1 MARKKKQTINVKETE
16 YYRYAQDVIDG
27 KIVAGELA
35 KLACKRFMSDLE
47 RPDLEFRAEIVD
59 RFITFCSLIKHFKG
73 KSANEKFILENWQQ
87 FIAANIIGFYY
98 KNTDDR
104 KYTNSLICVS
114 RKQGKALSLDT
125 PIPTPD
131 GWKTMG
137 DLQVGDFVWG
147 ADGKPTRVTFVTE
160 TMYNHK
166 CYKVTFSDGETVVAD
181 AEHNWFV
188 KVWHHSTKVMT
199 TEEIFKSKWKHIR
212 NDKKGVEY
220 IYRIPVNKPIQND
233 DIDLPVDP
241 YTLGCWLADGNRRD
255 PIMTTADFDLQMYDR
270 ISKIYGEP
278 KLRHDKRTKAIEVIY
293 TGDGH
298 KIVSKLRQAL
308 IKAGVLNNKHV
319 PSIYMFASERQR
331 LELLQGFMD
340 SDGYISNQCG
350 QCEFQQKSVAITDG
364 ICEILSTLGITYTR
378 TTRIPTIN
386 GKKCNEVQRV
396 SFFTDKKLP
405 CFTLQRKY
413 ERLKDA
419 LNKRMEYKSIVNI
432 EETESVPVKC
442 ITVDNEDHLYLF
454 GKRYS
459 VTHNTAL
466 AALFCL
472 WFLIGD
478 GESGAEV
485 DLAANSRQQAQIA
498 YEFCTNYAKQLDPSG
513 KELKCLRTGIKLKL
527 NDSNLNVFAADS
539 TKLDGFNASFAL
551 IDEYHAAKDSRLYDV
566 LKSSQGQ
573 RKNPH
578 LMVISTVGFSITSPF
593 KKLYDTDC
601 EILHGLKK
609 DDSTFA
615 MIFALDD
622 GDDWRDETVW
632 RKIAPNLDITVTTK
646 YLREQVIQAENNVSA
661 ETGILVKNFNVW
673 QQVTNIWIPDS
684 YVNRCFKKISYSDFN
699 EDTSLCYV
707 GTDLASVGDMTAVS
721 CLFTRDGDDK
731 LYFITEY
738 FLPETALTES
748 PNRELYK
755 QWKRQGLLTITE
767 GNVTDY
773 VYVTKMLIKRNSHI
787 PIRKIAYDSWNSVQ
801 WATDS
806 TEVGLPLEPFSQ
818 SIGNFNRPTRELER
832 LIRSQK
838 VVFQT
843 NEITRWMFRNVL
855 LKHDHNDN
863 VKPTKGGT
871 GNQKI
876 DGVIAI
882 LEALGI
888 YLLEPRYSGEIFTV

>member
-27 KIVAGELA
+27 KIVAGELVR
-35 KLACKRFMSDLE
+35 LACKRFIDDLE

-59 RFITFCSLIKHFKG
+59 RFITFCSLLKHFKG

-114 RKQGKALSLDT
+114 RKQGK
-125 PIPTPD
+125 
-131 GWKTMG
+131 
-137 DLQVGDFVWG
+137 
-147 ADGKPTRVTFVTE
+147 
-160 TMYNHK
+160 
-166 CYKVTFSDGETVVAD
+166 
-181 AEHNWFV
+181 
-188 KVWHHSTKVMT
+188 
-199 TEEIFKSKWKHIR
+199 
-212 NDKKGVEY
+212 
-220 IYRIPVNKPIQND
+220 
-233 DIDLPVDP
+233 
-241 YTLGCWLADGNRRD
+241 
-255 PIMTTADFDLQMYDR
+255 
-270 ISKIYGEP
+270 
-278 KLRHDKRTKAIEVIY
+278 
-293 TGDGH
+293 
-298 KIVSKLRQAL
+298 
-308 IKAGVLNNKHV
+308 
-319 PSIYMFASERQR
+319 
-331 LELLQGFMD
+331 
-340 SDGYISNQCG
+340 
-350 QCEFQQKSVAITDG
+350 
-364 ICEILSTLGITYTR
+364 
-378 TTRIPTIN
+378 
-386 GKKCNEVQRV
+386 
-396 SFFTDKKLP
+396 
-405 CFTLQRKY
+405 
-413 ERLKDA
+413 
-419 LNKRMEYKSIVNI
+419 
-432 EETESVPVKC
+432 
-442 ITVDNEDHLYLF
+442 
-454 GKRYS
+454 
-459 VTHNTAL
+459 TAL

-498 YEFCTNYAKQLDPSG
+498 YEFCTNYARQLDPSG

-601 EILHGLKK
+601 EILHGLKE

-615 MIFALDD
+615 MIFSLDD
-622 GDDWRDETVW
+622 GDDWRDERVW

-699 EDTSLCYV
+699 EDTSLCYC
-707 GTDLASVGDMTAVS
+707 GTDLAAVGDMTAVS

-773 VYVTKMLIKRNSHI
+773 TYVTKMLLTRNSHI
-787 PIRKIAYDSWNSVQ
+787 PIRKVAYDSWNSVQ
-801 WATDS
+801 WAIQC
-806 TEVGLPLEPFSQ
+806 EEAGLPLEPYSQ

>member
-1 MARKKKQTINVKETE
+1 MARKKKPTINVKETE
-16 YYRYAQDVIDG
+16 YYKYAQDVLNCS
-27 KIVAGELA
+27 IVAGELVR
-35 KLACKRFMSDLE
+35 LACKRFIDDLE

-59 RFITFCSLIKHFKG
+59 RFITFCSLIRHFKG
-73 KSANEKFILENWQQ
+73 KSAGEQFKLEPWQQ
-87 FIAANIIGFYY
+87 FIGANILGFYY
-98 KNTDDR
+98 KNTNDR
-104 KYTNSLICVS
+104 KYTNSLLCVS
-114 RKQGKALSLDT
+114 RKQGKSAT
-125 PIPTPD
+125 
-131 GWKTMG
+131 
-137 DLQVGDFVWG
+137 
-147 ADGKPTRVTFVTE
+147 
-160 TMYNHK
+160 
-166 CYKVTFSDGETVVAD
+166 
-181 AEHNWFV
+181 
-188 KVWHHSTKVMT
+188 
-199 TEEIFKSKWKHIR
+199 
-212 NDKKGVEY
+212 
-220 IYRIPVNKPIQND
+220 
-233 DIDLPVDP
+233 
-241 YTLGCWLADGNRRD
+241 
-255 PIMTTADFDLQMYDR
+255 
-270 ISKIYGEP
+270 
-278 KLRHDKRTKAIEVIY
+278 
-293 TGDGH
+293 
-298 KIVSKLRQAL
+298 
-308 IKAGVLNNKHV
+308 
-319 PSIYMFASERQR
+319 
-331 LELLQGFMD
+331 
-340 SDGYISNQCG
+340 
-350 QCEFQQKSVAITDG
+350 
-364 ICEILSTLGITYTR
+364 
-378 TTRIPTIN
+378 
-386 GKKCNEVQRV
+386 
-396 SFFTDKKLP
+396 
-405 CFTLQRKY
+405 
-413 ERLKDA
+413 
-419 LNKRMEYKSIVNI
+419 
-432 EETESVPVKC
+432 
-442 ITVDNEDHLYLF
+442 
-454 GKRYS
+454 
-459 VTHNTAL
+459 

-485 DLAANSRQQAQIA
+485 DLAANSRQQAQIS
-498 YEFCTNYAKQLDPSG
+498 YEFCSNYAKQLDPSG
-513 KELKCLRTGIKLKL
+513 KELKILRNGIKLKL

-593 KKLYDTDC
+593 KRLYDTDC
-601 EILHGLKK
+601 EILHGLKE

-615 MIFALDD
+615 MIFSLDD
-622 GDDWRDETVW
+622 GDDWRDERVW

-699 EDTSLCYV
+699 EDTSLCYC
-707 GTDLASVGDMTAVS
+707 GTDLAAVGDMTAVS
-721 CLFTRDGDDK
+721 CMFTRDDDDK

-773 VYVTKMLIKRNSHI
+773 TYVTKMLLTRNSHI
-787 PIRKIAYDSWNSVQ
+787 PIRKVAYDSWNSVQ
-801 WATDS
+801 WAIQC
-806 TEVGLPLEPFSQ
+806 EEAGLPLEPYSQ

-888 YLLEPRYSGEIFTV
+888 YLLEPRYGNEIFTV

>member
-1 MARKKKQTINVKETE
+1 MARKKQTINVKETE
-16 YYRYAQDVIDG
+16 YYKYAQDVLNG
-27 KIVAGELA
+27 SIVAGELV
-35 KLACKRFMSDLE
+35 KLACKRFINDLE
-47 RPDLEFRAEIVD
+47 RTDLEFRAEIVD
-59 RFITFCSLIKHFKG
+59 RFITFCSLLKHFKG
-73 KSANEKFILENWQQ
+73 KSAGEKFILEPWEQ
-87 FIAANIIGFYY
+87 FIGANILGFYY
-98 KNTDDR
+98 KGTNDR

-114 RKQGKALSLDT
+114 RK
-125 PIPTPD
+125 
-131 GWKTMG
+131 
-137 DLQVGDFVWG
+137 
-147 ADGKPTRVTFVTE
+147 
-160 TMYNHK
+160 
-166 CYKVTFSDGETVVAD
+166 
-181 AEHNWFV
+181 
-188 KVWHHSTKVMT
+188 
-199 TEEIFKSKWKHIR
+199 
-212 NDKKGVEY
+212 
-220 IYRIPVNKPIQND
+220 
-233 DIDLPVDP
+233 
-241 YTLGCWLADGNRRD
+241 
-255 PIMTTADFDLQMYDR
+255 
-270 ISKIYGEP
+270 
-278 KLRHDKRTKAIEVIY
+278 
-293 TGDGH
+293 
-298 KIVSKLRQAL
+298 
-308 IKAGVLNNKHV
+308 
-319 PSIYMFASERQR
+319 
-331 LELLQGFMD
+331 
-340 SDGYISNQCG
+340 
-350 QCEFQQKSVAITDG
+350 
-364 ICEILSTLGITYTR
+364 
-378 TTRIPTIN
+378 N
-386 GKKCNEVQRV
+386 GKSC
-396 SFFTDKKLP
+396 
-405 CFTLQRKY
+405 Y
-413 ERLKDA
+413 
-419 LNKRMEYKSIVNI
+419 
-432 EETESVPVKC
+432 
-442 ITVDNEDHLYLF
+442 
-454 GKRYS
+454 
-459 VTHNTAL
+459 
-466 AALFCL
+466 AAAFCL

-485 DLAANSRQQAQIA
+485 DLAANSRQQAQIS
-498 YEFCTNYAKQLDPSG
+498 YEFCANYAKQLDPSG
-513 KELKCLRTGIKLKL
+513 KDLKILRNGIKLKL

-601 EILHGLKK
+601 EILHGLKE

-622 GDDWRDETVW
+622 GDDWRDEKVW
-632 RKIAPNLDITVTTK
+632 QKIAPNLDITITTK

-661 ETGILVKNFNVW
+661 ETGILVKNFNIW

-699 EDTSLCYV
+699 EDTSLCYC

-721 CLFTRDGDDK
+721 CMYTRDDDDK

-773 VYVTKMLIKRNSHI
+773 TYVTKMLLTRNSHI
-787 PIRKIAYDSWNSVQ
+787 PIRKVAYDSWNSVQ
-801 WATDS
+801 WAIQC
-806 TEVGLPLEPFSQ
+806 EEAGLPLEPFSQ

-888 YLLEPRYSGEIFTV
+888 YLLEPRYGNEIFTV

>member
-27 KIVAGELA
+27 KIVAGELV
-35 KLACKRFMSDLE
+35 KLACKRFIDDLE
-47 RPDLEFRAEIVD
+47 RPDLEFRAEIVN

-73 KSANEKFILENWQQ
+73 KSAGEQFKLEPWQQ
-87 FIAANIIGFYY
+87 FIGANILGFYY

-104 KYTNSLICVS
+104 KYTNSLICVA
-114 RKQGKALSLDT
+114 RKMGKT
-125 PIPTPD
+125 
-131 GWKTMG
+131 
-137 DLQVGDFVWG
+137 
-147 ADGKPTRVTFVTE
+147 
-160 TMYNHK
+160 
-166 CYKVTFSDGETVVAD
+166 C
-181 AEHNWFV
+181 
-188 KVWHHSTKVMT
+188 
-199 TEEIFKSKWKHIR
+199 
-212 NDKKGVEY
+212 
-220 IYRIPVNKPIQND
+220 
-233 DIDLPVDP
+233 
-241 YTLGCWLADGNRRD
+241 
-255 PIMTTADFDLQMYDR
+255 
-270 ISKIYGEP
+270 
-278 KLRHDKRTKAIEVIY
+278 
-293 TGDGH
+293 
-298 KIVSKLRQAL
+298 
-308 IKAGVLNNKHV
+308 
-319 PSIYMFASERQR
+319 
-331 LELLQGFMD
+331 
-340 SDGYISNQCG
+340 
-350 QCEFQQKSVAITDG
+350 
-364 ICEILSTLGITYTR
+364 
-378 TTRIPTIN
+378 
-386 GKKCNEVQRV
+386 
-396 SFFTDKKLP
+396 
-405 CFTLQRKY
+405 
-413 ERLKDA
+413 
-419 LNKRMEYKSIVNI
+419 
-432 EETESVPVKC
+432 
-442 ITVDNEDHLYLF
+442 
-454 GKRYS
+454 
-459 VTHNTAL
+459 L
-466 AALFCL
+466 AAAFCL

-498 YEFCTNYAKQLDPSG
+498 YEFVQNYARQLDPSG
-513 KELKCLRTGIKLKL
+513 KELKCLRNGIKLKL

-601 EILHGLKK
+601 EILHGLKE

-699 EDTSLCYV
+699 EDTSLCYC

-721 CLFTRDGDDK
+721 CLFTKDDDDK

-888 YLLEPRYSGEIFTV
+888 YLLEPRYGNEIFTV

>member
-1 MARKKKQTINVKETE
+1 MKKKTINVKETE

-27 KIVAGELA
+27 KIVAGELV
-35 KLACKRFMSDLE
+35 KLACKRFIDDLE

-59 RFITFCSLIKHFKG
+59 RFITFCSLLKHFKG

-114 RKQGKALSLDT
+114 RKQGK
-125 PIPTPD
+125 
-131 GWKTMG
+131 
-137 DLQVGDFVWG
+137 
-147 ADGKPTRVTFVTE
+147 
-160 TMYNHK
+160 
-166 CYKVTFSDGETVVAD
+166 
-181 AEHNWFV
+181 
-188 KVWHHSTKVMT
+188 
-199 TEEIFKSKWKHIR
+199 
-212 NDKKGVEY
+212 
-220 IYRIPVNKPIQND
+220 
-233 DIDLPVDP
+233 
-241 YTLGCWLADGNRRD
+241 
-255 PIMTTADFDLQMYDR
+255 
-270 ISKIYGEP
+270 
-278 KLRHDKRTKAIEVIY
+278 
-293 TGDGH
+293 
-298 KIVSKLRQAL
+298 
-308 IKAGVLNNKHV
+308 
-319 PSIYMFASERQR
+319 
-331 LELLQGFMD
+331 
-340 SDGYISNQCG
+340 
-350 QCEFQQKSVAITDG
+350 
-364 ICEILSTLGITYTR
+364 
-378 TTRIPTIN
+378 
-386 GKKCNEVQRV
+386 
-396 SFFTDKKLP
+396 
-405 CFTLQRKY
+405 
-413 ERLKDA
+413 
-419 LNKRMEYKSIVNI
+419 
-432 EETESVPVKC
+432 
-442 ITVDNEDHLYLF
+442 
-454 GKRYS
+454 
-459 VTHNTAL
+459 TAL

-601 EILHGLKK
+601 EILHGLKE

-707 GTDLASVGDMTAVS
+707 GTDLAAVGDMTAVS
-721 CLFTRDGDDK
+721 CMFTRDGDDK

-755 QWKRQGLLTITE
+755 QWKRQGLVTITE

-773 VYVTKMLIKRNSHI
+773 TYITRMMLKRNSHI
-787 PIRKIAYDSWNSVQ
+787 PIRKVAYDSWNSTQ
-801 WATDS
+801 WAIEA
-806 TEVGLPLEPFSQ
+806 TEQGLPLEPFSQ

-871 GNQKI
+871 QGQKI

>member
-1 MARKKKQTINVKETE
+1 MARKKKTINVKETE

-27 KIVAGELA
+27 KLVAGELVR
-35 KLACKRFMSDLE
+35 LACKRFMSDLE
-47 RPDLEFRAEIVD
+47 RPDLEFRSEIVD
-59 RFITFCSLIKHFKG
+59 RFIKFCSLIRHFKG
-73 KSANEKFILENWQQ
+73 KSAGESFKLEPWQQ
-87 FIAANIIGFYY
+87 FIGANILGFYY

-104 KYTNSLICVS
+104 KYTNSLLCVS
-114 RKQGKALSLDT
+114 RKQGK
-125 PIPTPD
+125 
-131 GWKTMG
+131 
-137 DLQVGDFVWG
+137 
-147 ADGKPTRVTFVTE
+147 
-160 TMYNHK
+160 
-166 CYKVTFSDGETVVAD
+166 
-181 AEHNWFV
+181 
-188 KVWHHSTKVMT
+188 
-199 TEEIFKSKWKHIR
+199 
-212 NDKKGVEY
+212 
-220 IYRIPVNKPIQND
+220 
-233 DIDLPVDP
+233 
-241 YTLGCWLADGNRRD
+241 
-255 PIMTTADFDLQMYDR
+255 
-270 ISKIYGEP
+270 
-278 KLRHDKRTKAIEVIY
+278 
-293 TGDGH
+293 
-298 KIVSKLRQAL
+298 
-308 IKAGVLNNKHV
+308 
-319 PSIYMFASERQR
+319 
-331 LELLQGFMD
+331 
-340 SDGYISNQCG
+340 
-350 QCEFQQKSVAITDG
+350 
-364 ICEILSTLGITYTR
+364 
-378 TTRIPTIN
+378 
-386 GKKCNEVQRV
+386 
-396 SFFTDKKLP
+396 
-405 CFTLQRKY
+405 
-413 ERLKDA
+413 
-419 LNKRMEYKSIVNI
+419 
-432 EETESVPVKC
+432 
-442 ITVDNEDHLYLF
+442 
-454 GKRYS
+454 
-459 VTHNTAL
+459 TAL
-466 AALFCL
+466 ASLFCL

-498 YEFCTNYAKQLDPSG
+498 YEFCTNYARQLDPSG

-578 LMVISTVGFSITSPF
+578 LMVISTVGFSITSAF

-601 EILHGLKK
+601 EILHGLKQ

-615 MIFALDD
+615 MIFSLDD
-622 GDDWRDETVW
+622 GDDWRDEKVW

-646 YLREQVIQAENNVSA
+646 YLREQVVQAQNNVSA
-661 ETGILVKNFNVW
+661 ETGILVKNFNIW

-707 GTDLASVGDMTAVS
+707 GTDLAAVGDMTAVS
-721 CLFTRDGDDK
+721 CMFTRDDDDK

-773 VYVTKMLIKRNSHI
+773 TYVTKMLLTRNSHI
-787 PIRKIAYDSWNSVQ
+787 PIRKVAYDSWNSVQ
-801 WATDS
+801 WAIQC
-806 TEVGLPLEPFSQ
+806 EEAGLPLEPYSQ

-871 GNQKI
+871 QGQKI

-888 YLLEPRYSGEIFTV
+888 YLLEPRYGNEIFTV

>member
-1 MARKKKQTINVKETE
+1 MARKKKTINVKETE
-16 YYRYAQDVIDG
+16 YYQYAQDVIDG
-27 KIVAGELA
+27 KLVAGELVR
-35 KLACKRFMSDLE
+35 LACERFMSDLE

-59 RFITFCSLIKHFKG
+59 RFITFCSLLKHFKG

-114 RKQGKALSLDT
+114 RKQGK
-125 PIPTPD
+125 
-131 GWKTMG
+131 
-137 DLQVGDFVWG
+137 
-147 ADGKPTRVTFVTE
+147 
-160 TMYNHK
+160 
-166 CYKVTFSDGETVVAD
+166 
-181 AEHNWFV
+181 
-188 KVWHHSTKVMT
+188 
-199 TEEIFKSKWKHIR
+199 
-212 NDKKGVEY
+212 
-220 IYRIPVNKPIQND
+220 
-233 DIDLPVDP
+233 
-241 YTLGCWLADGNRRD
+241 
-255 PIMTTADFDLQMYDR
+255 
-270 ISKIYGEP
+270 
-278 KLRHDKRTKAIEVIY
+278 
-293 TGDGH
+293 
-298 KIVSKLRQAL
+298 
-308 IKAGVLNNKHV
+308 
-319 PSIYMFASERQR
+319 
-331 LELLQGFMD
+331 
-340 SDGYISNQCG
+340 
-350 QCEFQQKSVAITDG
+350 
-364 ICEILSTLGITYTR
+364 
-378 TTRIPTIN
+378 
-386 GKKCNEVQRV
+386 
-396 SFFTDKKLP
+396 
-405 CFTLQRKY
+405 
-413 ERLKDA
+413 
-419 LNKRMEYKSIVNI
+419 
-432 EETESVPVKC
+432 
-442 ITVDNEDHLYLF
+442 
-454 GKRYS
+454 
-459 VTHNTAL
+459 TAL

-498 YEFCTNYAKQLDPSG
+498 YEFCTNYARQLDPSG

-593 KKLYDTDC
+593 KRLYDTDC
-601 EILHGLKK
+601 EILHGLKQ

-661 ETGILVKNFNVW
+661 ETGILVKNFNIW

-684 YVNRCFKKISYSDFN
+684 YVNRCFKKIFYSDFN
-699 EDTSLCYV
+699 EDTSLCYC
-707 GTDLASVGDMTAVS
+707 GTDLAAVGDMTAVS
-721 CLFTRDGDDK
+721 CMFTKDDDDK

-773 VYVTKMLIKRNSHI
+773 TYVTKMLLTRNSHI
-787 PIRKIAYDSWNSVQ
+787 PIRKVAYDSWNSVQ
-801 WATDS
+801 WAIQC
-806 TEVGLPLEPFSQ
+806 EEAGLPLEPYSQ

>member
-16 YYRYAQDVIDG
+16 YYKYAKGVIDG
-27 KIVAGELA
+27 SIVAGELVR
-35 KLACKRFMSDLE
+35 LACKRFIDDLE

-59 RFITFCSLIKHFKG
+59 RFITFCSLLKHFKG

-114 RKQGKALSLDT
+114 RKQGK
-125 PIPTPD
+125 
-131 GWKTMG
+131 
-137 DLQVGDFVWG
+137 
-147 ADGKPTRVTFVTE
+147 
-160 TMYNHK
+160 
-166 CYKVTFSDGETVVAD
+166 
-181 AEHNWFV
+181 
-188 KVWHHSTKVMT
+188 
-199 TEEIFKSKWKHIR
+199 
-212 NDKKGVEY
+212 
-220 IYRIPVNKPIQND
+220 
-233 DIDLPVDP
+233 
-241 YTLGCWLADGNRRD
+241 
-255 PIMTTADFDLQMYDR
+255 
-270 ISKIYGEP
+270 
-278 KLRHDKRTKAIEVIY
+278 
-293 TGDGH
+293 
-298 KIVSKLRQAL
+298 
-308 IKAGVLNNKHV
+308 
-319 PSIYMFASERQR
+319 
-331 LELLQGFMD
+331 
-340 SDGYISNQCG
+340 
-350 QCEFQQKSVAITDG
+350 
-364 ICEILSTLGITYTR
+364 
-378 TTRIPTIN
+378 
-386 GKKCNEVQRV
+386 
-396 SFFTDKKLP
+396 
-405 CFTLQRKY
+405 
-413 ERLKDA
+413 
-419 LNKRMEYKSIVNI
+419 
-432 EETESVPVKC
+432 
-442 ITVDNEDHLYLF
+442 
-454 GKRYS
+454 
-459 VTHNTAL
+459 TAL

-498 YEFCTNYAKQLDPSG
+498 YEFCTNYARQLDPSG

-601 EILHGLKK
+601 EILHGLKE

-615 MIFALDD
+615 MIFSLDD
-622 GDDWRDETVW
+622 GDDWRDERVW

-699 EDTSLCYV
+699 EDTSLCYC
-707 GTDLASVGDMTAVS
+707 GTDLAAVGDMTAVS

-773 VYVTKMLIKRNSHI
+773 TYVTKMLLTRNSHI
-787 PIRKIAYDSWNSVQ
+787 PIRKVAYDSWNSVQ
-801 WATDS
+801 WAIQC
-806 TEVGLPLEPFSQ
+806 EEAGLPLEPYSQ

>member
-1 MARKKKQTINVKETE
+1 MAMKKKTINVKETE

-27 KIVAGELA
+27 KIVAGELV
-35 KLACKRFMSDLE
+35 KLACKRFIDDLE

-59 RFITFCSLIKHFKG
+59 RFITFCSLLKHFKG

-114 RKQGKALSLDT
+114 RKQGK
-125 PIPTPD
+125 
-131 GWKTMG
+131 
-137 DLQVGDFVWG
+137 
-147 ADGKPTRVTFVTE
+147 
-160 TMYNHK
+160 
-166 CYKVTFSDGETVVAD
+166 
-181 AEHNWFV
+181 
-188 KVWHHSTKVMT
+188 
-199 TEEIFKSKWKHIR
+199 
-212 NDKKGVEY
+212 
-220 IYRIPVNKPIQND
+220 
-233 DIDLPVDP
+233 
-241 YTLGCWLADGNRRD
+241 
-255 PIMTTADFDLQMYDR
+255 
-270 ISKIYGEP
+270 
-278 KLRHDKRTKAIEVIY
+278 
-293 TGDGH
+293 
-298 KIVSKLRQAL
+298 
-308 IKAGVLNNKHV
+308 
-319 PSIYMFASERQR
+319 
-331 LELLQGFMD
+331 
-340 SDGYISNQCG
+340 
-350 QCEFQQKSVAITDG
+350 
-364 ICEILSTLGITYTR
+364 
-378 TTRIPTIN
+378 
-386 GKKCNEVQRV
+386 
-396 SFFTDKKLP
+396 
-405 CFTLQRKY
+405 
-413 ERLKDA
+413 
-419 LNKRMEYKSIVNI
+419 
-432 EETESVPVKC
+432 
-442 ITVDNEDHLYLF
+442 
-454 GKRYS
+454 
-459 VTHNTAL
+459 TAL

-601 EILHGLKK
+601 EILHGLKE

-731 LYFITEY
+731 IYFITEY

-755 QWKRQGLLTITE
+755 QWKRQGLVTITE

-888 YLLEPRYSGEIFTV
+888 YLLEPRYGNEIFTV

>member
-1 MARKKKQTINVKETE
+1 MARKKKTINVKETE
-16 YYRYAQDVIDG
+16 YYKYAQDVLNG
-27 KIVAGELA
+27 SIVAGELV
-35 KLACKRFMSDLE
+35 KLACKRFINDLE

-59 RFITFCSLIKHFKG
+59 RFITFCSLLKHFKG

-114 RKQGKALSLDT
+114 RKQGK
-125 PIPTPD
+125 
-131 GWKTMG
+131 
-137 DLQVGDFVWG
+137 
-147 ADGKPTRVTFVTE
+147 
-160 TMYNHK
+160 
-166 CYKVTFSDGETVVAD
+166 
-181 AEHNWFV
+181 
-188 KVWHHSTKVMT
+188 
-199 TEEIFKSKWKHIR
+199 
-212 NDKKGVEY
+212 
-220 IYRIPVNKPIQND
+220 
-233 DIDLPVDP
+233 
-241 YTLGCWLADGNRRD
+241 
-255 PIMTTADFDLQMYDR
+255 
-270 ISKIYGEP
+270 
-278 KLRHDKRTKAIEVIY
+278 
-293 TGDGH
+293 
-298 KIVSKLRQAL
+298 
-308 IKAGVLNNKHV
+308 
-319 PSIYMFASERQR
+319 
-331 LELLQGFMD
+331 
-340 SDGYISNQCG
+340 
-350 QCEFQQKSVAITDG
+350 
-364 ICEILSTLGITYTR
+364 
-378 TTRIPTIN
+378 
-386 GKKCNEVQRV
+386 
-396 SFFTDKKLP
+396 
-405 CFTLQRKY
+405 
-413 ERLKDA
+413 
-419 LNKRMEYKSIVNI
+419 
-432 EETESVPVKC
+432 
-442 ITVDNEDHLYLF
+442 
-454 GKRYS
+454 
-459 VTHNTAL
+459 TAL

-498 YEFCTNYAKQLDPSG
+498 YEFCTNYARQLDPSG

-601 EILHGLKK
+601 EILHGLKT

-615 MIFALDD
+615 MIFSLDD
-622 GDDWRDETVW
+622 GDDWRDEKVW

-699 EDTSLCYV
+699 EDTSLCYC
-707 GTDLASVGDMTAVS
+707 GTDLAAVGDMTAVS
-721 CLFTRDGDDK
+721 CMFTKDDDDK
-731 LYFITEY
+731 LSFITES

-773 VYVTKMLIKRNSHI
+773 TYVTKMLLTRNSHI
-787 PIRKIAYDSWNSVQ
+787 PIRKVAYDSWNSVQ
-801 WATDS
+801 WAIQC
-806 TEVGLPLEPFSQ
+806 EEAGLPLEPFSQ

-882 LEALGI
+882 LESLGI
-888 YLLEPRYSGEIFTV
+888 YLLEPRYGNEIFTV

>member
-16 YYRYAQDVIDG
+16 YYQYAQDVIDG
-27 KIVAGELA
+27 KIVAGELV

-59 RFITFCSLIKHFKG
+59 RFIVFCSLLKHFKG
-73 KSANEKFILENWQQ
+73 KSAGEQFKLEPWQQ
-87 FIAANIIGFYY
+87 FIGANILGFYY
-98 KNTDDR
+98 KNTNDR
-104 KYTNSLICVS
+104 KYTNSLLCVS
-114 RKQGKALSLDT
+114 RKQGK
-125 PIPTPD
+125 
-131 GWKTMG
+131 
-137 DLQVGDFVWG
+137 
-147 ADGKPTRVTFVTE
+147 
-160 TMYNHK
+160 
-166 CYKVTFSDGETVVAD
+166 
-181 AEHNWFV
+181 
-188 KVWHHSTKVMT
+188 
-199 TEEIFKSKWKHIR
+199 
-212 NDKKGVEY
+212 
-220 IYRIPVNKPIQND
+220 
-233 DIDLPVDP
+233 
-241 YTLGCWLADGNRRD
+241 
-255 PIMTTADFDLQMYDR
+255 
-270 ISKIYGEP
+270 
-278 KLRHDKRTKAIEVIY
+278 
-293 TGDGH
+293 
-298 KIVSKLRQAL
+298 
-308 IKAGVLNNKHV
+308 
-319 PSIYMFASERQR
+319 
-331 LELLQGFMD
+331 
-340 SDGYISNQCG
+340 
-350 QCEFQQKSVAITDG
+350 
-364 ICEILSTLGITYTR
+364 
-378 TTRIPTIN
+378 
-386 GKKCNEVQRV
+386 
-396 SFFTDKKLP
+396 
-405 CFTLQRKY
+405 
-413 ERLKDA
+413 
-419 LNKRMEYKSIVNI
+419 
-432 EETESVPVKC
+432 
-442 ITVDNEDHLYLF
+442 
-454 GKRYS
+454 
-459 VTHNTAL
+459 TAL

-498 YEFCTNYAKQLDPSG
+498 YEFCTNYARQLDPSG

-551 IDEYHAAKDSRLYDV
+551 IDEYHAAKDSRLLDV

-601 EILHGLKK
+601 EILHGLKE

-707 GTDLASVGDMTAVS
+707 GTDLAAVGDMTAVS
-721 CLFTRDGDDK
+721 CMYTRDDDDK

-773 VYVTKMLIKRNSHI
+773 TYVTKMLLTRNSHI
-787 PIRKIAYDSWNSVQ
+787 PIRKVAYDSWNSVQ
-801 WATDS
+801 WAIQC
-806 TEVGLPLEPFSQ
+806 EEAGLPLEPYSQ

-871 GNQKI
+871 QGQKI

-888 YLLEPRYSGEIFTV
+888 YLLEPRYGNEIFTV

>member
-1 MARKKKQTINVKETE
+1 MARKKKTINVKETE

-27 KIVAGELA
+27 KIVAGELVR
-35 KLACKRFMSDLE
+35 LACKRFMHDLE

-73 KSANEKFILENWQQ
+73 KSAGEQFKLEPWQQ
-87 FIAANIIGFYY
+87 FIGANILGFYY
-98 KNTDDR
+98 KGTDER
-104 KYTNSLICVS
+104 KYTNSLLCVS
-114 RKQGKALSLDT
+114 RKQGKSAT
-125 PIPTPD
+125 
-131 GWKTMG
+131 
-137 DLQVGDFVWG
+137 
-147 ADGKPTRVTFVTE
+147 
-160 TMYNHK
+160 
-166 CYKVTFSDGETVVAD
+166 
-181 AEHNWFV
+181 
-188 KVWHHSTKVMT
+188 
-199 TEEIFKSKWKHIR
+199 
-212 NDKKGVEY
+212 
-220 IYRIPVNKPIQND
+220 
-233 DIDLPVDP
+233 
-241 YTLGCWLADGNRRD
+241 
-255 PIMTTADFDLQMYDR
+255 
-270 ISKIYGEP
+270 
-278 KLRHDKRTKAIEVIY
+278 
-293 TGDGH
+293 
-298 KIVSKLRQAL
+298 
-308 IKAGVLNNKHV
+308 
-319 PSIYMFASERQR
+319 
-331 LELLQGFMD
+331 
-340 SDGYISNQCG
+340 
-350 QCEFQQKSVAITDG
+350 
-364 ICEILSTLGITYTR
+364 
-378 TTRIPTIN
+378 
-386 GKKCNEVQRV
+386 
-396 SFFTDKKLP
+396 
-405 CFTLQRKY
+405 
-413 ERLKDA
+413 
-419 LNKRMEYKSIVNI
+419 
-432 EETESVPVKC
+432 
-442 ITVDNEDHLYLF
+442 
-454 GKRYS
+454 
-459 VTHNTAL
+459 

-472 WFLIGD
+472 WFLIAD

-485 DLAANSRQQAQIA
+485 DLAANSRQQATIA
-498 YEFCTNYAKQLDPSG
+498 YEFCANYAKQLDPSG
-513 KELKCLRTGIKLKL
+513 KELKILRNGIKLKL

-593 KKLYDTDC
+593 KRLYDTDC
-601 EILHGLKK
+601 EILHGLKE

-622 GDDWRDETVW
+622 GDDWRDEKVW

-731 LYFITEY
+731 IYFITEY

-773 VYVTKMLIKRNSHI
+773 TYITRMMLKRNSHI
-787 PIRKIAYDSWNSVQ
+787 PIRKVAYDSWNSTQ
-801 WATDS
+801 WAIEA
-806 TEVGLPLEPFSQ
+806 TEQGLPLEPYSQ

>member
-16 YYRYAQDVIDG
+16 YYKYAKGVIDG
-27 KIVAGELA
+27 SIVAGELVR
-35 KLACKRFMSDLE
+35 LACKRFIDDLE

-59 RFITFCSLIKHFKG
+59 RFITFCSLLKHFKG

-114 RKQGKALSLDT
+114 RKQGK
-125 PIPTPD
+125 
-131 GWKTMG
+131 
-137 DLQVGDFVWG
+137 
-147 ADGKPTRVTFVTE
+147 
-160 TMYNHK
+160 
-166 CYKVTFSDGETVVAD
+166 
-181 AEHNWFV
+181 
-188 KVWHHSTKVMT
+188 
-199 TEEIFKSKWKHIR
+199 
-212 NDKKGVEY
+212 
-220 IYRIPVNKPIQND
+220 
-233 DIDLPVDP
+233 
-241 YTLGCWLADGNRRD
+241 
-255 PIMTTADFDLQMYDR
+255 
-270 ISKIYGEP
+270 
-278 KLRHDKRTKAIEVIY
+278 
-293 TGDGH
+293 
-298 KIVSKLRQAL
+298 
-308 IKAGVLNNKHV
+308 
-319 PSIYMFASERQR
+319 
-331 LELLQGFMD
+331 
-340 SDGYISNQCG
+340 
-350 QCEFQQKSVAITDG
+350 
-364 ICEILSTLGITYTR
+364 
-378 TTRIPTIN
+378 
-386 GKKCNEVQRV
+386 
-396 SFFTDKKLP
+396 
-405 CFTLQRKY
+405 
-413 ERLKDA
+413 
-419 LNKRMEYKSIVNI
+419 
-432 EETESVPVKC
+432 
-442 ITVDNEDHLYLF
+442 
-454 GKRYS
+454 
-459 VTHNTAL
+459 TAL

-498 YEFCTNYAKQLDPSG
+498 YEFCTNYARQLDPSG

-601 EILHGLKK
+601 EILHGLKE

-615 MIFALDD
+615 MIFSLDD

-707 GTDLASVGDMTAVS
+707 GTDLAAVGDMTAVS
-721 CLFTRDGDDK
+721 CLFTKDGDDK
-731 LYFITEY
+731 IYFITEY

-888 YLLEPRYSGEIFTV
+888 YLLEPRYGNEIFTV

>member
-16 YYRYAQDVIDG
+16 YYKYAKGVIDG
-27 KIVAGELA
+27 SIVAGELVR
-35 KLACKRFMSDLE
+35 LACKRFIDDLE

-73 KSANEKFILENWQQ
+73 KSAGEQFKLEPWQQ
-87 FIAANIIGFYY
+87 FIGANILGFYY
-98 KNTDDR
+98 KGTDDR
-104 KYTNSLICVS
+104 KYTNSLICVA
-114 RKQGKALSLDT
+114 RKMGKT
-125 PIPTPD
+125 
-131 GWKTMG
+131 
-137 DLQVGDFVWG
+137 
-147 ADGKPTRVTFVTE
+147 
-160 TMYNHK
+160 
-166 CYKVTFSDGETVVAD
+166 C
-181 AEHNWFV
+181 
-188 KVWHHSTKVMT
+188 
-199 TEEIFKSKWKHIR
+199 
-212 NDKKGVEY
+212 
-220 IYRIPVNKPIQND
+220 
-233 DIDLPVDP
+233 
-241 YTLGCWLADGNRRD
+241 
-255 PIMTTADFDLQMYDR
+255 
-270 ISKIYGEP
+270 
-278 KLRHDKRTKAIEVIY
+278 
-293 TGDGH
+293 
-298 KIVSKLRQAL
+298 
-308 IKAGVLNNKHV
+308 
-319 PSIYMFASERQR
+319 
-331 LELLQGFMD
+331 
-340 SDGYISNQCG
+340 
-350 QCEFQQKSVAITDG
+350 
-364 ICEILSTLGITYTR
+364 
-378 TTRIPTIN
+378 
-386 GKKCNEVQRV
+386 
-396 SFFTDKKLP
+396 
-405 CFTLQRKY
+405 
-413 ERLKDA
+413 
-419 LNKRMEYKSIVNI
+419 
-432 EETESVPVKC
+432 
-442 ITVDNEDHLYLF
+442 
-454 GKRYS
+454 
-459 VTHNTAL
+459 L
-466 AALFCL
+466 AAAFCL

-498 YEFCTNYAKQLDPSG
+498 YEFVQNYARQLDPSG
-513 KELKCLRTGIKLKL
+513 KELKCLRNGIKLKL

-593 KKLYDTDC
+593 KKLYDTDA
-601 EILHGLKK
+601 EVLHGIKE

-622 GDDWRDETVW
+622 GDDWRDEKVW

-699 EDTSLCYV
+699 EDTSLCYC
-707 GTDLASVGDMTAVS
+707 GTDLAAVGDMTAVS
-721 CLFTRDGDDK
+721 CMFTKDGDDK

-773 VYVTKMLIKRNSHI
+773 TYVTKMLLTRNSHI
-787 PIRKIAYDSWNSVQ
+787 PIRKVAYDSWNSVQ
-801 WATDS
+801 WAIQC
-806 TEVGLPLEPFSQ
+806 EEAGLPLEPYSQ

-871 GNQKI
+871 QGQKI

>member
-16 YYRYAQDVIDG
+16 YYKYAQDVLNG
-27 KIVAGELA
+27 STVAGELV
-35 KLACKRFMSDLE
+35 KLACKRFIDDLE

-73 KSANEKFILENWQQ
+73 KSAGEQFKLEPWQQ
-87 FIAANIIGFYY
+87 FIGANILGFYY
-98 KNTDDR
+98 KGTNDR
-104 KYTNSLICVS
+104 KYTNSLLCVS
-114 RKQGKALSLDT
+114 RKSGK
-125 PIPTPD
+125 
-131 GWKTMG
+131 
-137 DLQVGDFVWG
+137 
-147 ADGKPTRVTFVTE
+147 
-160 TMYNHK
+160 
-166 CYKVTFSDGETVVAD
+166 
-181 AEHNWFV
+181 
-188 KVWHHSTKVMT
+188 
-199 TEEIFKSKWKHIR
+199 
-212 NDKKGVEY
+212 
-220 IYRIPVNKPIQND
+220 
-233 DIDLPVDP
+233 
-241 YTLGCWLADGNRRD
+241 
-255 PIMTTADFDLQMYDR
+255 
-270 ISKIYGEP
+270 
-278 KLRHDKRTKAIEVIY
+278 
-293 TGDGH
+293 
-298 KIVSKLRQAL
+298 
-308 IKAGVLNNKHV
+308 
-319 PSIYMFASERQR
+319 
-331 LELLQGFMD
+331 
-340 SDGYISNQCG
+340 
-350 QCEFQQKSVAITDG
+350 
-364 ICEILSTLGITYTR
+364 
-378 TTRIPTIN
+378 
-386 GKKCNEVQRV
+386 
-396 SFFTDKKLP
+396 
-405 CFTLQRKY
+405 
-413 ERLKDA
+413 
-419 LNKRMEYKSIVNI
+419 
-432 EETESVPVKC
+432 
-442 ITVDNEDHLYLF
+442 
-454 GKRYS
+454 
-459 VTHNTAL
+459 TAL

-498 YEFCTNYAKQLDPSG
+498 YEFCTNYARQLDPSG

-601 EILHGLKK
+601 EILHGLKE

-684 YVNRCFKKISYSDFN
+684 YVNRCFKKISYSYFN

-707 GTDLASVGDMTAVS
+707 GTDLAAVGDMTAVS
-721 CLFTRDGDDK
+721 CLFTKDGDDK
-731 LYFITEY
+731 IYFITEY

-773 VYVTKMLIKRNSHI
+773 TYVTKMLLTRNSHI
-787 PIRKIAYDSWNSVQ
+787 PIRKVAYDSWNSVQ
-801 WATDS
+801 WAIQC
-806 TEVGLPLEPFSQ
+806 EEAGLPLEPYSQ

-871 GNQKI
+871 QGQKI

-888 YLLEPRYSGEIFTV
+888 YLLEPRYGNEIFTV

>member
-1 MARKKKQTINVKETE
+1 MARKKKPTINVKETE
-16 YYRYAQDVIDG
+16 YYKYAQDVLNCS
-27 KIVAGELA
+27 IVAGELVR
-35 KLACKRFMSDLE
+35 LACKRFIDDLE

-59 RFITFCSLIKHFKG
+59 RFITFCSLIRHFKG
-73 KSANEKFILENWQQ
+73 KSAGEQFKLEPWQQ
-87 FIAANIIGFYY
+87 FIGANILGFYY
-98 KNTDDR
+98 KNTNDR
-104 KYTNSLICVS
+104 KYTNSLLCVS
-114 RKQGKALSLDT
+114 RKQGKSAT
-125 PIPTPD
+125 
-131 GWKTMG
+131 
-137 DLQVGDFVWG
+137 
-147 ADGKPTRVTFVTE
+147 
-160 TMYNHK
+160 
-166 CYKVTFSDGETVVAD
+166 
-181 AEHNWFV
+181 
-188 KVWHHSTKVMT
+188 
-199 TEEIFKSKWKHIR
+199 
-212 NDKKGVEY
+212 
-220 IYRIPVNKPIQND
+220 
-233 DIDLPVDP
+233 
-241 YTLGCWLADGNRRD
+241 
-255 PIMTTADFDLQMYDR
+255 
-270 ISKIYGEP
+270 
-278 KLRHDKRTKAIEVIY
+278 
-293 TGDGH
+293 
-298 KIVSKLRQAL
+298 
-308 IKAGVLNNKHV
+308 
-319 PSIYMFASERQR
+319 
-331 LELLQGFMD
+331 
-340 SDGYISNQCG
+340 
-350 QCEFQQKSVAITDG
+350 
-364 ICEILSTLGITYTR
+364 
-378 TTRIPTIN
+378 
-386 GKKCNEVQRV
+386 
-396 SFFTDKKLP
+396 
-405 CFTLQRKY
+405 
-413 ERLKDA
+413 
-419 LNKRMEYKSIVNI
+419 
-432 EETESVPVKC
+432 
-442 ITVDNEDHLYLF
+442 
-454 GKRYS
+454 
-459 VTHNTAL
+459 

-485 DLAANSRQQAQIA
+485 DLAANSRQQAQIS
-498 YEFCTNYAKQLDPSG
+498 YEFCSNYAKQLDPSG
-513 KELKCLRTGIKLKL
+513 KELKILRNGIKLKL

-601 EILHGLKK
+601 EILHGLKE

-622 GDDWRDETVW
+622 GDDWRDEKVW

-699 EDTSLCYV
+699 EDTSLCYC
-707 GTDLASVGDMTAVS
+707 GTDLAAVGDMTAVS
-721 CLFTRDGDDK
+721 CMFTRDDDDK

-773 VYVTKMLIKRNSHI
+773 TYVTKMLLTRNSHI
-787 PIRKIAYDSWNSVQ
+787 PIRKVAYDSWNSVQ
-801 WATDS
+801 WAIQC
-806 TEVGLPLEPFSQ
+806 EEAGLPLEPYSQ

-888 YLLEPRYSGEIFTV
+888 YLLEPRYGNEIFTV

>member
-1 MARKKKQTINVKETE
+1 MARKKKTINVKETE

-27 KIVAGELA
+27 KIVAGELVR
-35 KLACKRFMSDLE
+35 LACKRFMRDLE

-114 RKQGKALSLDT
+114 RKQGK
-125 PIPTPD
+125 
-131 GWKTMG
+131 
-137 DLQVGDFVWG
+137 
-147 ADGKPTRVTFVTE
+147 
-160 TMYNHK
+160 
-166 CYKVTFSDGETVVAD
+166 
-181 AEHNWFV
+181 
-188 KVWHHSTKVMT
+188 
-199 TEEIFKSKWKHIR
+199 
-212 NDKKGVEY
+212 
-220 IYRIPVNKPIQND
+220 
-233 DIDLPVDP
+233 
-241 YTLGCWLADGNRRD
+241 
-255 PIMTTADFDLQMYDR
+255 
-270 ISKIYGEP
+270 
-278 KLRHDKRTKAIEVIY
+278 
-293 TGDGH
+293 
-298 KIVSKLRQAL
+298 
-308 IKAGVLNNKHV
+308 
-319 PSIYMFASERQR
+319 
-331 LELLQGFMD
+331 
-340 SDGYISNQCG
+340 
-350 QCEFQQKSVAITDG
+350 
-364 ICEILSTLGITYTR
+364 
-378 TTRIPTIN
+378 
-386 GKKCNEVQRV
+386 
-396 SFFTDKKLP
+396 
-405 CFTLQRKY
+405 
-413 ERLKDA
+413 
-419 LNKRMEYKSIVNI
+419 
-432 EETESVPVKC
+432 
-442 ITVDNEDHLYLF
+442 
-454 GKRYS
+454 
-459 VTHNTAL
+459 TAL

-601 EILHGLKK
+601 EILHGLKE

-622 GDDWRDETVW
+622 GDDWRDEKVW

-699 EDTSLCYV
+699 EDTSLCYC
-707 GTDLASVGDMTAVS
+707 GTDLAAVGDMTAVS
-721 CLFTRDGDDK
+721 CMFTRDDDDK

-773 VYVTKMLIKRNSHI
+773 TYVTKMLLTRNSHI
-787 PIRKIAYDSWNSVQ
+787 PIRKVAYDSWNSVQ
-801 WATDS
+801 WAIQC
-806 TEVGLPLEPFSQ
+806 EEAGLPLEPYSQ
-818 SIGNFNRPTRELER
+818 SIGNFNRPTREIER

-871 GNQKI
+871 QGQKI

-888 YLLEPRYSGEIFTV
+888 YLLEPRYGNEIFTV

>member
-1 MARKKKQTINVKETE
+1 MARKKKTINVKETE
-16 YYRYAQDVIDG
+16 YYKYAQDVLNG
-27 KIVAGELA
+27 SIVAGELV

-47 RPDLEFRAEIVD
+47 RPDLEFRVEIVD
-59 RFITFCSLIKHFKG
+59 RFITFCSLLKHFKG
-73 KSANEKFILENWQQ
+73 KSANEKFILEKWQQ
-87 FIAANIIGFYY
+87 FIAANILGFYY

-114 RKQGKALSLDT
+114 RKQGK
-125 PIPTPD
+125 
-131 GWKTMG
+131 
-137 DLQVGDFVWG
+137 
-147 ADGKPTRVTFVTE
+147 
-160 TMYNHK
+160 
-166 CYKVTFSDGETVVAD
+166 
-181 AEHNWFV
+181 
-188 KVWHHSTKVMT
+188 
-199 TEEIFKSKWKHIR
+199 
-212 NDKKGVEY
+212 
-220 IYRIPVNKPIQND
+220 
-233 DIDLPVDP
+233 
-241 YTLGCWLADGNRRD
+241 
-255 PIMTTADFDLQMYDR
+255 
-270 ISKIYGEP
+270 
-278 KLRHDKRTKAIEVIY
+278 
-293 TGDGH
+293 
-298 KIVSKLRQAL
+298 
-308 IKAGVLNNKHV
+308 
-319 PSIYMFASERQR
+319 
-331 LELLQGFMD
+331 
-340 SDGYISNQCG
+340 
-350 QCEFQQKSVAITDG
+350 
-364 ICEILSTLGITYTR
+364 
-378 TTRIPTIN
+378 
-386 GKKCNEVQRV
+386 
-396 SFFTDKKLP
+396 
-405 CFTLQRKY
+405 
-413 ERLKDA
+413 
-419 LNKRMEYKSIVNI
+419 
-432 EETESVPVKC
+432 
-442 ITVDNEDHLYLF
+442 
-454 GKRYS
+454 
-459 VTHNTAL
+459 TAL

-498 YEFCTNYAKQLDPSG
+498 YEFCTNYARQLDPSG

-601 EILHGLKK
+601 EILNGLKE

-615 MIFALDD
+615 MIFSLDD
-622 GDDWRDETVW
+622 GDDWRDEKVW
-632 RKIAPNLDITVTTK
+632 KKIAPNLDITVTTK

-684 YVNRCFKKISYSDFN
+684 YVNRCFKRISYSDFN
-699 EDTSLCYV
+699 EDTSLCYC
-707 GTDLASVGDMTAVS
+707 GTDLAAVGDMTAVS
-721 CLFTRDGDDK
+721 CMFTRDDDDK

-773 VYVTKMLIKRNSHI
+773 TYITRMMLKRNSHI
-787 PIRKIAYDSWNSVQ
+787 PIRKVAYDSWNSTQ
-801 WATDS
+801 WAIEA
-806 TEVGLPLEPFSQ
+806 TEQGLPLEPFSQ

-843 NEITRWMFRNVL
+843 SEITRWMFRNVL

-871 GNQKI
+871 QGQKI

-888 YLLEPRYSGEIFTV
+888 YLLEPRYGNEIFTV

>member
-1 MARKKKQTINVKETE
+1 MARKKKQSINVKETE
-16 YYRYAQDVIDG
+16 YYKYAQDVLNG
-27 KIVAGELA
+27 SIVAGELV

-59 RFITFCSLIKHFKG
+59 RFITFCSLLKHFKG
-73 KSANEKFILENWQQ
+73 KSAGEQFKLEPWQQ
-87 FIAANIIGFYY
+87 FIGANILGFYY

-104 KYTNSLICVS
+104 KYTNSLICVA
-114 RKQGKALSLDT
+114 RKMGKT
-125 PIPTPD
+125 
-131 GWKTMG
+131 
-137 DLQVGDFVWG
+137 
-147 ADGKPTRVTFVTE
+147 
-160 TMYNHK
+160 
-166 CYKVTFSDGETVVAD
+166 C
-181 AEHNWFV
+181 
-188 KVWHHSTKVMT
+188 
-199 TEEIFKSKWKHIR
+199 
-212 NDKKGVEY
+212 
-220 IYRIPVNKPIQND
+220 
-233 DIDLPVDP
+233 
-241 YTLGCWLADGNRRD
+241 
-255 PIMTTADFDLQMYDR
+255 
-270 ISKIYGEP
+270 
-278 KLRHDKRTKAIEVIY
+278 
-293 TGDGH
+293 
-298 KIVSKLRQAL
+298 
-308 IKAGVLNNKHV
+308 
-319 PSIYMFASERQR
+319 
-331 LELLQGFMD
+331 
-340 SDGYISNQCG
+340 
-350 QCEFQQKSVAITDG
+350 
-364 ICEILSTLGITYTR
+364 
-378 TTRIPTIN
+378 
-386 GKKCNEVQRV
+386 
-396 SFFTDKKLP
+396 
-405 CFTLQRKY
+405 
-413 ERLKDA
+413 
-419 LNKRMEYKSIVNI
+419 
-432 EETESVPVKC
+432 
-442 ITVDNEDHLYLF
+442 
-454 GKRYS
+454 
-459 VTHNTAL
+459 L
-466 AALFCL
+466 AAAFCL

-498 YEFCTNYAKQLDPSG
+498 YEFVQNYARQLDPSG
-513 KELKCLRTGIKLKL
+513 KELKCLRNGIKLKL

-601 EILHGLKK
+601 EILHGLKE

-615 MIFALDD
+615 MIFSLDD
-622 GDDWRDETVW
+622 GDDWRNEKVW

-707 GTDLASVGDMTAVS
+707 GTDLAAVGDMTAVS
-721 CLFTRDGDDK
+721 CMFTKDDDDK

-773 VYVTKMLIKRNSHI
+773 TYVTKMLLTRNSHI
-787 PIRKIAYDSWNSVQ
+787 PIRKVAYDSWNSVQ
-801 WATDS
+801 WAIQC
-806 TEVGLPLEPFSQ
+806 EEAGLPLEPYSQ

-888 YLLEPRYSGEIFTV
+888 YLLEPRYGNEIFTV

>member
-16 YYRYAQDVIDG
+16 YYKYAQDVLNG
-27 KIVAGELA
+27 SIVAGELVR
-35 KLACKRFMSDLE
+35 LACKRFMSDLE

-59 RFITFCSLIKHFKG
+59 RFITFCSLLKHFKG
-73 KSANEKFILENWQQ
+73 KSAGEQFKLEPWQQ
-87 FIAANIIGFYY
+87 FIGANILGFYY

-104 KYTNSLICVS
+104 KYTNSLICVA
-114 RKQGKALSLDT
+114 RKMGKT
-125 PIPTPD
+125 
-131 GWKTMG
+131 
-137 DLQVGDFVWG
+137 
-147 ADGKPTRVTFVTE
+147 
-160 TMYNHK
+160 
-166 CYKVTFSDGETVVAD
+166 C
-181 AEHNWFV
+181 
-188 KVWHHSTKVMT
+188 
-199 TEEIFKSKWKHIR
+199 
-212 NDKKGVEY
+212 
-220 IYRIPVNKPIQND
+220 
-233 DIDLPVDP
+233 
-241 YTLGCWLADGNRRD
+241 
-255 PIMTTADFDLQMYDR
+255 
-270 ISKIYGEP
+270 
-278 KLRHDKRTKAIEVIY
+278 
-293 TGDGH
+293 
-298 KIVSKLRQAL
+298 
-308 IKAGVLNNKHV
+308 
-319 PSIYMFASERQR
+319 
-331 LELLQGFMD
+331 
-340 SDGYISNQCG
+340 
-350 QCEFQQKSVAITDG
+350 
-364 ICEILSTLGITYTR
+364 
-378 TTRIPTIN
+378 
-386 GKKCNEVQRV
+386 
-396 SFFTDKKLP
+396 
-405 CFTLQRKY
+405 
-413 ERLKDA
+413 
-419 LNKRMEYKSIVNI
+419 
-432 EETESVPVKC
+432 
-442 ITVDNEDHLYLF
+442 
-454 GKRYS
+454 
-459 VTHNTAL
+459 L
-466 AALFCL
+466 AAAFCL

-498 YEFCTNYAKQLDPSG
+498 YEFVQNYARQLDPSG
-513 KELKCLRTGIKLKL
+513 KELKCLRNGIKLKL

-593 KKLYDTDC
+593 KRLYDTDC
-601 EILHGLKK
+601 EILHGLKE

-699 EDTSLCYV
+699 EDTSLCYC
-707 GTDLASVGDMTAVS
+707 GTDLAAVGDMTAVS
-721 CLFTRDGDDK
+721 CMYTRDDDDK

-748 PNRELYK
+748 ANRELYK

-773 VYVTKMLIKRNSHI
+773 TYITRMMLKRNSHI
-787 PIRKIAYDSWNSVQ
+787 PIRKVAYDSWNSTQ
-801 WATDS
+801 WAIEA
-806 TEVGLPLEPFSQ
+806 TEQGLPLEPYSQ

-888 YLLEPRYSGEIFTV
+888 YLLEPRYGNEIFTV

>member
-16 YYRYAQDVIDG
+16 YYKYAQDVLDG
-27 KIVAGELA
+27 KLVAGELV

-59 RFITFCSLIKHFKG
+59 RFITFCSLLKHFKG

-114 RKQGKALSLDT
+114 RKQGK
-125 PIPTPD
+125 
-131 GWKTMG
+131 
-137 DLQVGDFVWG
+137 
-147 ADGKPTRVTFVTE
+147 
-160 TMYNHK
+160 
-166 CYKVTFSDGETVVAD
+166 
-181 AEHNWFV
+181 
-188 KVWHHSTKVMT
+188 
-199 TEEIFKSKWKHIR
+199 
-212 NDKKGVEY
+212 
-220 IYRIPVNKPIQND
+220 
-233 DIDLPVDP
+233 
-241 YTLGCWLADGNRRD
+241 
-255 PIMTTADFDLQMYDR
+255 
-270 ISKIYGEP
+270 
-278 KLRHDKRTKAIEVIY
+278 
-293 TGDGH
+293 
-298 KIVSKLRQAL
+298 
-308 IKAGVLNNKHV
+308 
-319 PSIYMFASERQR
+319 
-331 LELLQGFMD
+331 
-340 SDGYISNQCG
+340 
-350 QCEFQQKSVAITDG
+350 
-364 ICEILSTLGITYTR
+364 
-378 TTRIPTIN
+378 
-386 GKKCNEVQRV
+386 
-396 SFFTDKKLP
+396 
-405 CFTLQRKY
+405 
-413 ERLKDA
+413 
-419 LNKRMEYKSIVNI
+419 
-432 EETESVPVKC
+432 
-442 ITVDNEDHLYLF
+442 
-454 GKRYS
+454 
-459 VTHNTAL
+459 TAL

-601 EILHGLKK
+601 EILHGLKQ

-661 ETGILVKNFNVW
+661 ETGILVKNFNIW

-707 GTDLASVGDMTAVS
+707 GTDLAAVGDMTAVS
-721 CLFTRDGDDK
+721 CMFTKDDDDK

-773 VYVTKMLIKRNSHI
+773 TYVTKMLLTRNSHI
-787 PIRKIAYDSWNSVQ
+787 PIRKVAYDSWNSVQ
-801 WATDS
+801 WAIQC
-806 TEVGLPLEPFSQ
+806 EEAGLPLEPYSQ

-871 GNQKI
+871 QGQKI

-888 YLLEPRYSGEIFTV
+888 YLLEPRYGNEIFTV

>member
-16 YYRYAQDVIDG
+16 YYKYAKGVIG
-27 KIVAGELA
+27 GSIVAGELV
-35 KLACKRFMSDLE
+35 KLACKRFIDDLE
-47 RPDLEFRAEIVD
+47 RPELEFRVEIVD
-59 RFITFCSLIKHFKG
+59 RFIVFCSLIKHFKG
-73 KSANEKFILENWQQ
+73 KSAGEQFKLEPWQQ
-87 FIAANIIGFYY
+87 FIAANILGFYY

-114 RKQGKALSLDT
+114 RKQGK
-125 PIPTPD
+125 
-131 GWKTMG
+131 
-137 DLQVGDFVWG
+137 
-147 ADGKPTRVTFVTE
+147 
-160 TMYNHK
+160 
-166 CYKVTFSDGETVVAD
+166 
-181 AEHNWFV
+181 
-188 KVWHHSTKVMT
+188 
-199 TEEIFKSKWKHIR
+199 
-212 NDKKGVEY
+212 
-220 IYRIPVNKPIQND
+220 
-233 DIDLPVDP
+233 
-241 YTLGCWLADGNRRD
+241 
-255 PIMTTADFDLQMYDR
+255 
-270 ISKIYGEP
+270 
-278 KLRHDKRTKAIEVIY
+278 
-293 TGDGH
+293 
-298 KIVSKLRQAL
+298 
-308 IKAGVLNNKHV
+308 
-319 PSIYMFASERQR
+319 
-331 LELLQGFMD
+331 
-340 SDGYISNQCG
+340 
-350 QCEFQQKSVAITDG
+350 
-364 ICEILSTLGITYTR
+364 
-378 TTRIPTIN
+378 
-386 GKKCNEVQRV
+386 
-396 SFFTDKKLP
+396 
-405 CFTLQRKY
+405 
-413 ERLKDA
+413 
-419 LNKRMEYKSIVNI
+419 
-432 EETESVPVKC
+432 
-442 ITVDNEDHLYLF
+442 
-454 GKRYS
+454 
-459 VTHNTAL
+459 TAL

-601 EILHGLKK
+601 EILHGLKE

-622 GDDWRDETVW
+622 GDDWRDEKVW

-699 EDTSLCYV
+699 EDTSLCYC
-707 GTDLASVGDMTAVS
+707 GTDLAAVGDMTAVS
-721 CLFTRDGDDK
+721 CMFTKDGDDK

-773 VYVTKMLIKRNSHI
+773 TYVTKMLLTRNSHI
-787 PIRKIAYDSWNSVQ
+787 PIRKVAYDSWNSVQ
-801 WATDS
+801 WAIQC
-806 TEVGLPLEPFSQ
+806 EEAGLPLEPYSQ

-838 VVFQT
+838 VVFQM

-871 GNQKI
+871 QGQKI

>member
-47 RPDLEFRAEIVD
+47 RTDLEFRAEIVD
-59 RFITFCSLIKHFKG
+59 RFITFCSLLKHFKG
-73 KSANEKFILENWQQ
+73 KSAGEQFKLEPWQQ
-87 FIAANIIGFYY
+87 FIGANILGFYY
-98 KNTDDR
+98 KGTDER
-104 KYTNSLICVS
+104 KYTNSLLCVS
-114 RKQGKALSLDT
+114 RKSGK
-125 PIPTPD
+125 
-131 GWKTMG
+131 
-137 DLQVGDFVWG
+137 
-147 ADGKPTRVTFVTE
+147 
-160 TMYNHK
+160 
-166 CYKVTFSDGETVVAD
+166 
-181 AEHNWFV
+181 
-188 KVWHHSTKVMT
+188 
-199 TEEIFKSKWKHIR
+199 
-212 NDKKGVEY
+212 
-220 IYRIPVNKPIQND
+220 
-233 DIDLPVDP
+233 
-241 YTLGCWLADGNRRD
+241 
-255 PIMTTADFDLQMYDR
+255 
-270 ISKIYGEP
+270 
-278 KLRHDKRTKAIEVIY
+278 
-293 TGDGH
+293 
-298 KIVSKLRQAL
+298 
-308 IKAGVLNNKHV
+308 
-319 PSIYMFASERQR
+319 
-331 LELLQGFMD
+331 
-340 SDGYISNQCG
+340 
-350 QCEFQQKSVAITDG
+350 
-364 ICEILSTLGITYTR
+364 
-378 TTRIPTIN
+378 
-386 GKKCNEVQRV
+386 
-396 SFFTDKKLP
+396 
-405 CFTLQRKY
+405 
-413 ERLKDA
+413 
-419 LNKRMEYKSIVNI
+419 
-432 EETESVPVKC
+432 
-442 ITVDNEDHLYLF
+442 
-454 GKRYS
+454 
-459 VTHNTAL
+459 TAL

-578 LMVISTVGFSITSPF
+578 LMVISTVGFNIASPF

-622 GDDWRDETVW
+622 GDDWRDERVW

-699 EDTSLCYV
+699 EDTSLCYC

-721 CLFTRDGDDK
+721 CMYTRDGDDK
-731 LYFITEY
+731 IYFITEY

-871 GNQKI
+871 QGQKI

-888 YLLEPRYSGEIFTV
+888 YLLEPRYGNEIFTV

>member
-1 MARKKKQTINVKETE
+1 MARKKKTINVKETE
-16 YYRYAQDVIDG
+16 YYRYAQDVLDG
-27 KIVAGELA
+27 KIVAGELVR
-35 KLACKRFMSDLE
+35 LACKRFMSDLE

-104 KYTNSLICVS
+104 KFTNSLICVS
-114 RKQGKALSLDT
+114 RKQGK
-125 PIPTPD
+125 
-131 GWKTMG
+131 
-137 DLQVGDFVWG
+137 
-147 ADGKPTRVTFVTE
+147 
-160 TMYNHK
+160 
-166 CYKVTFSDGETVVAD
+166 
-181 AEHNWFV
+181 
-188 KVWHHSTKVMT
+188 
-199 TEEIFKSKWKHIR
+199 
-212 NDKKGVEY
+212 
-220 IYRIPVNKPIQND
+220 
-233 DIDLPVDP
+233 
-241 YTLGCWLADGNRRD
+241 
-255 PIMTTADFDLQMYDR
+255 
-270 ISKIYGEP
+270 
-278 KLRHDKRTKAIEVIY
+278 
-293 TGDGH
+293 
-298 KIVSKLRQAL
+298 
-308 IKAGVLNNKHV
+308 
-319 PSIYMFASERQR
+319 
-331 LELLQGFMD
+331 
-340 SDGYISNQCG
+340 
-350 QCEFQQKSVAITDG
+350 
-364 ICEILSTLGITYTR
+364 
-378 TTRIPTIN
+378 
-386 GKKCNEVQRV
+386 
-396 SFFTDKKLP
+396 
-405 CFTLQRKY
+405 
-413 ERLKDA
+413 
-419 LNKRMEYKSIVNI
+419 
-432 EETESVPVKC
+432 
-442 ITVDNEDHLYLF
+442 
-454 GKRYS
+454 
-459 VTHNTAL
+459 TAL

-498 YEFCTNYAKQLDPSG
+498 YEFCTNYARQLDPSG

-601 EILHGLKK
+601 EILHGLKE

-684 YVNRCFKKISYSDFN
+684 YVNRCFKKIFYSDFN

-707 GTDLASVGDMTAVS
+707 GTDLAAVGDMTAVS
-721 CLFTRDGDDK
+721 CMFTKDDDDK

-773 VYVTKMLIKRNSHI
+773 TYVTKMLLTRNSHI
-787 PIRKIAYDSWNSVQ
+787 PIRKVAYDSWNSVQ
-801 WATDS
+801 WAIQC
-806 TEVGLPLEPFSQ
+806 EEAGLPLEPYSQ

-888 YLLEPRYSGEIFTV
+888 YLLEPRYGNEIFTV

>member
-16 YYRYAQDVIDG
+16 YYQYAQDVIDG
-27 KIVAGELA
+27 KLVAGELVR
-35 KLACKRFMSDLE
+35 LACKRFMSDLE

-59 RFITFCSLIKHFKG
+59 RFIKFCSLIRHFKG
-73 KSANEKFILENWQQ
+73 KSAGEQFKLEAWQQ
-87 FIAANIIGFYY
+87 FIGANILGFYY
-98 KNTDDR
+98 KGTDER
-104 KYTNSLICVS
+104 KYTNSLLCVS
-114 RKQGKALSLDT
+114 RKSGK
-125 PIPTPD
+125 
-131 GWKTMG
+131 
-137 DLQVGDFVWG
+137 
-147 ADGKPTRVTFVTE
+147 
-160 TMYNHK
+160 
-166 CYKVTFSDGETVVAD
+166 
-181 AEHNWFV
+181 
-188 KVWHHSTKVMT
+188 
-199 TEEIFKSKWKHIR
+199 
-212 NDKKGVEY
+212 
-220 IYRIPVNKPIQND
+220 
-233 DIDLPVDP
+233 
-241 YTLGCWLADGNRRD
+241 
-255 PIMTTADFDLQMYDR
+255 
-270 ISKIYGEP
+270 
-278 KLRHDKRTKAIEVIY
+278 
-293 TGDGH
+293 
-298 KIVSKLRQAL
+298 
-308 IKAGVLNNKHV
+308 
-319 PSIYMFASERQR
+319 
-331 LELLQGFMD
+331 
-340 SDGYISNQCG
+340 
-350 QCEFQQKSVAITDG
+350 
-364 ICEILSTLGITYTR
+364 
-378 TTRIPTIN
+378 
-386 GKKCNEVQRV
+386 
-396 SFFTDKKLP
+396 
-405 CFTLQRKY
+405 
-413 ERLKDA
+413 
-419 LNKRMEYKSIVNI
+419 
-432 EETESVPVKC
+432 
-442 ITVDNEDHLYLF
+442 
-454 GKRYS
+454 
-459 VTHNTAL
+459 TAL

-578 LMVISTVGFSITSPF
+578 LMVISTVGFNIASPF
-593 KKLYDTDC
+593 KKLYDTDA
-601 EILHGLKK
+601 EILHGLKE

-622 GDDWRDETVW
+622 GDDWRDEKVW

-684 YVNRCFKKISYSDFN
+684 YVNRCFKKISYNYFN

-707 GTDLASVGDMTAVS
+707 GTDLAAVGDMTAVS
-721 CLFTRDGDDK
+721 CMYTRDDDDK

-773 VYVTKMLIKRNSHI
+773 TYVTKMLLTRNSHI
-787 PIRKIAYDSWNSVQ
+787 PIRKVAYDSWNSVQ
-801 WATDS
+801 WAIQC
-806 TEVGLPLEPFSQ
+806 EEAGLPLEPYSQ

-888 YLLEPRYSGEIFTV
+888 YLLEPRYGNEIFTV

>member
-16 YYRYAQDVIDG
+16 YYKYAQDVLNG
-27 KIVAGELA
+27 SIVAGELVR
-35 KLACKRFMSDLE
+35 LACKRFIDDLE

-73 KSANEKFILENWQQ
+73 KSAGEQFKLEPWQQ
-87 FIAANIIGFYY
+87 FIGANILGFYY

-104 KYTNSLICVS
+104 KYTNSLICVA
-114 RKQGKALSLDT
+114 RKMGKT
-125 PIPTPD
+125 
-131 GWKTMG
+131 
-137 DLQVGDFVWG
+137 
-147 ADGKPTRVTFVTE
+147 
-160 TMYNHK
+160 
-166 CYKVTFSDGETVVAD
+166 C
-181 AEHNWFV
+181 
-188 KVWHHSTKVMT
+188 
-199 TEEIFKSKWKHIR
+199 
-212 NDKKGVEY
+212 
-220 IYRIPVNKPIQND
+220 
-233 DIDLPVDP
+233 
-241 YTLGCWLADGNRRD
+241 
-255 PIMTTADFDLQMYDR
+255 
-270 ISKIYGEP
+270 
-278 KLRHDKRTKAIEVIY
+278 
-293 TGDGH
+293 
-298 KIVSKLRQAL
+298 
-308 IKAGVLNNKHV
+308 
-319 PSIYMFASERQR
+319 
-331 LELLQGFMD
+331 
-340 SDGYISNQCG
+340 
-350 QCEFQQKSVAITDG
+350 
-364 ICEILSTLGITYTR
+364 
-378 TTRIPTIN
+378 
-386 GKKCNEVQRV
+386 
-396 SFFTDKKLP
+396 
-405 CFTLQRKY
+405 
-413 ERLKDA
+413 
-419 LNKRMEYKSIVNI
+419 
-432 EETESVPVKC
+432 
-442 ITVDNEDHLYLF
+442 
-454 GKRYS
+454 
-459 VTHNTAL
+459 L
-466 AALFCL
+466 AAAFCL

-498 YEFCTNYAKQLDPSG
+498 YEFVQNYARQLDPSG
-513 KELKCLRTGIKLKL
+513 KELKCLRNGIKLKL

-593 KKLYDTDC
+593 KRLYDTDC
-601 EILHGLKK
+601 EILHGLKE

-622 GDDWRDETVW
+622 GDDWRDEKVW

-661 ETGILVKNFNVW
+661 ETGILVKNFNIW

-684 YVNRCFKKISYSDFN
+684 YVNRCFKKITYTDFN
-699 EDTSLCYV
+699 EDTSLCYC
-707 GTDLASVGDMTAVS
+707 GTDLAAVGDMTAVS
-721 CLFTRDGDDK
+721 CLFTRDDDDK

-773 VYVTKMLIKRNSHI
+773 TYVTKMLLTRNSHI
-787 PIRKIAYDSWNSVQ
+787 PIRKVAYDSWNSVQ
-801 WATDS
+801 WAIQC
-806 TEVGLPLEPFSQ
+806 EEAGLPLEPYSQ

-838 VVFQT
+838 VVFQM

-871 GNQKI
+871 QGQKI

>member
-16 YYRYAQDVIDG
+16 YYKYANGVIDG
-27 KIVAGELA
+27 SIVAGELV

-73 KSANEKFILENWQQ
+73 KSAGKSFILENWEQ
-87 FIAANIIGFYY
+87 FIGANILGFYY
-98 KNTDDR
+98 KGTNDR

-114 RKQGKALSLDT
+114 RK
-125 PIPTPD
+125 
-131 GWKTMG
+131 
-137 DLQVGDFVWG
+137 
-147 ADGKPTRVTFVTE
+147 
-160 TMYNHK
+160 
-166 CYKVTFSDGETVVAD
+166 
-181 AEHNWFV
+181 
-188 KVWHHSTKVMT
+188 
-199 TEEIFKSKWKHIR
+199 
-212 NDKKGVEY
+212 
-220 IYRIPVNKPIQND
+220 
-233 DIDLPVDP
+233 
-241 YTLGCWLADGNRRD
+241 
-255 PIMTTADFDLQMYDR
+255 
-270 ISKIYGEP
+270 
-278 KLRHDKRTKAIEVIY
+278 
-293 TGDGH
+293 
-298 KIVSKLRQAL
+298 
-308 IKAGVLNNKHV
+308 
-319 PSIYMFASERQR
+319 
-331 LELLQGFMD
+331 
-340 SDGYISNQCG
+340 
-350 QCEFQQKSVAITDG
+350 
-364 ICEILSTLGITYTR
+364 
-378 TTRIPTIN
+378 N
-386 GKKCNEVQRV
+386 GK
-396 SFFTDKKLP
+396 
-405 CFTLQRKY
+405 
-413 ERLKDA
+413 
-419 LNKRMEYKSIVNI
+419 
-432 EETESVPVKC
+432 
-442 ITVDNEDHLYLF
+442 
-454 GKRYS
+454 
-459 VTHNTAL
+459 TAL

-485 DLAANSRQQAQIA
+485 DLAANSRQQAQIS
-498 YEFCTNYAKQLDPSG
+498 YKFVQNFAKQLDPSG
-513 KELKCLRTGIKLKL
+513 KELKILRNGIRLEL
-527 NDSNLNVFAADS
+527 NDSNLNVFASDS

-566 LKSSQGQ
+566 LKSSQGD

-578 LMVISTVGFSITSPF
+578 LMVISTVGFNIASPF
-593 KKLYDTDC
+593 KKLYDTDV
-601 EILHGLKK
+601 EILHGIKE

-632 RKIAPNLDITVTTK
+632 RKIAPNLGITVTVK
-646 YLREQVIQAENNVSA
+646 SLREQVVQAQNNVSA
-661 ETGILVKNFNVW
+661 ETGILVKNFNIW

-699 EDTSLCYV
+699 EDTSLCYC
-707 GTDLASVGDMTAVS
+707 GTDLAAVGDMTAVS
-721 CLFTRDGDDK
+721 CMFTKDVDDK

-748 PNRELYK
+748 QNRELYK

-773 VYVTKMLIKRNSHI
+773 TYVTKMLLTRNSHI
-787 PIRKIAYDSWNSVQ
+787 PIRKVAYDSWNSVQ
-801 WATDS
+801 WAIQC
-806 TEVGLPLEPFSQ
+806 EEAGLPLEPYSQ

-871 GNQKI
+871 QGQKI

>member
-1 MARKKKQTINVKETE
+1 MARKKKQTINVKETV
-16 YYRYAQDVIDG
+16 YYKYAQDVLNG
-27 KIVAGELA
+27 SIVAGELVR
-35 KLACKRFMSDLE
+35 LACKRFIDDLE

-59 RFITFCSLIKHFKG
+59 RFITFCSLLKHFKG
-73 KSANEKFILENWQQ
+73 KSAGEQFKLEPWQQ
-87 FIAANIIGFYY
+87 FIGANILGFYY

-104 KYTNSLICVS
+104 KYTNSLICVA
-114 RKQGKALSLDT
+114 RKMGKT
-125 PIPTPD
+125 
-131 GWKTMG
+131 
-137 DLQVGDFVWG
+137 
-147 ADGKPTRVTFVTE
+147 
-160 TMYNHK
+160 
-166 CYKVTFSDGETVVAD
+166 C
-181 AEHNWFV
+181 
-188 KVWHHSTKVMT
+188 
-199 TEEIFKSKWKHIR
+199 
-212 NDKKGVEY
+212 
-220 IYRIPVNKPIQND
+220 
-233 DIDLPVDP
+233 
-241 YTLGCWLADGNRRD
+241 
-255 PIMTTADFDLQMYDR
+255 
-270 ISKIYGEP
+270 
-278 KLRHDKRTKAIEVIY
+278 
-293 TGDGH
+293 
-298 KIVSKLRQAL
+298 
-308 IKAGVLNNKHV
+308 
-319 PSIYMFASERQR
+319 
-331 LELLQGFMD
+331 
-340 SDGYISNQCG
+340 
-350 QCEFQQKSVAITDG
+350 
-364 ICEILSTLGITYTR
+364 
-378 TTRIPTIN
+378 
-386 GKKCNEVQRV
+386 
-396 SFFTDKKLP
+396 
-405 CFTLQRKY
+405 
-413 ERLKDA
+413 
-419 LNKRMEYKSIVNI
+419 
-432 EETESVPVKC
+432 
-442 ITVDNEDHLYLF
+442 
-454 GKRYS
+454 
-459 VTHNTAL
+459 L
-466 AALFCL
+466 AAAFCL

-498 YEFCTNYAKQLDPSG
+498 YEFVQNYARQLDPSG
-513 KELKCLRTGIKLKL
+513 KELKCLRNGIKLKL

-593 KKLYDTDC
+593 KRLYDTDC
-601 EILHGLKK
+601 EILHGLKE

-622 GDDWRDETVW
+622 GDDWRDEKVW

-661 ETGILVKNFNVW
+661 EIGILVKNFNVW

-699 EDTSLCYV
+699 EDTSLCYC
-707 GTDLASVGDMTAVS
+707 GTDLAAVGDMTAVS

-773 VYVTKMLIKRNSHI
+773 TYITRMMLKRNSHI
-787 PIRKIAYDSWNSVQ
+787 PIRKVAYDSWNSTQ
-801 WATDS
+801 WAIEA
-806 TEVGLPLEPFSQ
+806 TEQGLPLEPYSQ

>member
-1 MARKKKQTINVKETE
+1 MARKKKTINVKETE
-16 YYRYAQDVIDG
+16 YYQYAQDVIDG
-27 KIVAGELA
+27 KIVAGELVR
-35 KLACKRFMSDLE
+35 LACKRFMSDLE

-59 RFITFCSLIKHFKG
+59 RFIKFCSLIRHFKG

-114 RKQGKALSLDT
+114 RKQGK
-125 PIPTPD
+125 
-131 GWKTMG
+131 
-137 DLQVGDFVWG
+137 
-147 ADGKPTRVTFVTE
+147 
-160 TMYNHK
+160 
-166 CYKVTFSDGETVVAD
+166 
-181 AEHNWFV
+181 
-188 KVWHHSTKVMT
+188 
-199 TEEIFKSKWKHIR
+199 
-212 NDKKGVEY
+212 
-220 IYRIPVNKPIQND
+220 
-233 DIDLPVDP
+233 
-241 YTLGCWLADGNRRD
+241 
-255 PIMTTADFDLQMYDR
+255 
-270 ISKIYGEP
+270 
-278 KLRHDKRTKAIEVIY
+278 
-293 TGDGH
+293 
-298 KIVSKLRQAL
+298 
-308 IKAGVLNNKHV
+308 
-319 PSIYMFASERQR
+319 
-331 LELLQGFMD
+331 
-340 SDGYISNQCG
+340 
-350 QCEFQQKSVAITDG
+350 
-364 ICEILSTLGITYTR
+364 
-378 TTRIPTIN
+378 
-386 GKKCNEVQRV
+386 
-396 SFFTDKKLP
+396 
-405 CFTLQRKY
+405 
-413 ERLKDA
+413 
-419 LNKRMEYKSIVNI
+419 
-432 EETESVPVKC
+432 
-442 ITVDNEDHLYLF
+442 
-454 GKRYS
+454 
-459 VTHNTAL
+459 TAL

-498 YEFCTNYAKQLDPSG
+498 YEFCTNYARQLDPSG

-601 EILHGLKK
+601 EILHGLKE

-622 GDDWRDETVW
+622 CDDWRDEKVW

-707 GTDLASVGDMTAVS
+707 GTDLAAVGDMTAVS
-721 CLFTRDGDDK
+721 CLFTKDGDDK
-731 LYFITEY
+731 IYFITEY

-773 VYVTKMLIKRNSHI
+773 TYVTKMLLTRNSHI
-787 PIRKIAYDSWNSVQ
+787 PIRKVAYDSWNSVQ
-801 WATDS
+801 WAIQC
-806 TEVGLPLEPFSQ
+806 EEAGLPLEPYSQ

>member
-16 YYRYAQDVIDG
+16 YYKYAQDVLNG
-27 KIVAGELA
+27 SIVAGELVR
-35 KLACKRFMSDLE
+35 LACKRFIDDLE

-59 RFITFCSLIKHFKG
+59 RFITFCSLLKHFKG
-73 KSANEKFILENWQQ
+73 KSASEKFILENWQQ

-114 RKQGKALSLDT
+114 RKQGK
-125 PIPTPD
+125 
-131 GWKTMG
+131 
-137 DLQVGDFVWG
+137 
-147 ADGKPTRVTFVTE
+147 
-160 TMYNHK
+160 
-166 CYKVTFSDGETVVAD
+166 
-181 AEHNWFV
+181 
-188 KVWHHSTKVMT
+188 
-199 TEEIFKSKWKHIR
+199 
-212 NDKKGVEY
+212 
-220 IYRIPVNKPIQND
+220 
-233 DIDLPVDP
+233 
-241 YTLGCWLADGNRRD
+241 
-255 PIMTTADFDLQMYDR
+255 
-270 ISKIYGEP
+270 
-278 KLRHDKRTKAIEVIY
+278 
-293 TGDGH
+293 
-298 KIVSKLRQAL
+298 
-308 IKAGVLNNKHV
+308 
-319 PSIYMFASERQR
+319 
-331 LELLQGFMD
+331 
-340 SDGYISNQCG
+340 
-350 QCEFQQKSVAITDG
+350 
-364 ICEILSTLGITYTR
+364 
-378 TTRIPTIN
+378 
-386 GKKCNEVQRV
+386 
-396 SFFTDKKLP
+396 
-405 CFTLQRKY
+405 
-413 ERLKDA
+413 
-419 LNKRMEYKSIVNI
+419 
-432 EETESVPVKC
+432 
-442 ITVDNEDHLYLF
+442 
-454 GKRYS
+454 
-459 VTHNTAL
+459 TAL

-498 YEFCTNYAKQLDPSG
+498 YEFCTNYARQLDPSG

-601 EILHGLKK
+601 EILHGLKE

-707 GTDLASVGDMTAVS
+707 GTDLAAVGDMTAVS
-721 CLFTRDGDDK
+721 CMYTRDDDDK

-755 QWKRQGLLTITE
+755 QWKRQGLLTLTE

-773 VYVTKMLIKRNSHI
+773 TYITRMMLKRNSHI
-787 PIRKIAYDSWNSVQ
+787 PIRKVAYDSWNSTQ
-801 WATDS
+801 WAIEA
-806 TEVGLPLEPFSQ
+806 TEQGLPLEPYSQ

-888 YLLEPRYSGEIFTV
+888 YLLEPRYGNEIFTV

>member
-16 YYRYAQDVIDG
+16 YYQYAQDVIDG
-27 KIVAGELA
+27 KIVAGELVR
-35 KLACKRFMSDLE
+35 LACKRFMSDLE
-47 RPDLEFRAEIVD
+47 RPDLEFRVEIVD

-114 RKQGKALSLDT
+114 RKQGK
-125 PIPTPD
+125 
-131 GWKTMG
+131 
-137 DLQVGDFVWG
+137 
-147 ADGKPTRVTFVTE
+147 
-160 TMYNHK
+160 
-166 CYKVTFSDGETVVAD
+166 
-181 AEHNWFV
+181 
-188 KVWHHSTKVMT
+188 
-199 TEEIFKSKWKHIR
+199 
-212 NDKKGVEY
+212 
-220 IYRIPVNKPIQND
+220 
-233 DIDLPVDP
+233 
-241 YTLGCWLADGNRRD
+241 
-255 PIMTTADFDLQMYDR
+255 
-270 ISKIYGEP
+270 
-278 KLRHDKRTKAIEVIY
+278 
-293 TGDGH
+293 
-298 KIVSKLRQAL
+298 
-308 IKAGVLNNKHV
+308 
-319 PSIYMFASERQR
+319 
-331 LELLQGFMD
+331 
-340 SDGYISNQCG
+340 
-350 QCEFQQKSVAITDG
+350 
-364 ICEILSTLGITYTR
+364 
-378 TTRIPTIN
+378 
-386 GKKCNEVQRV
+386 
-396 SFFTDKKLP
+396 
-405 CFTLQRKY
+405 
-413 ERLKDA
+413 
-419 LNKRMEYKSIVNI
+419 
-432 EETESVPVKC
+432 
-442 ITVDNEDHLYLF
+442 
-454 GKRYS
+454 
-459 VTHNTAL
+459 TAL

-601 EILHGLKK
+601 EILHGLKQ

-622 GDDWRDETVW
+622 GDDWRDEKVW
-632 RKIAPNLDITVTTK
+632 KKIAPNLDITVTTK

-707 GTDLASVGDMTAVS
+707 GTDLAAVGDMTAVS
-721 CLFTRDGDDK
+721 CMYTRDDDDK

-773 VYVTKMLIKRNSHI
+773 TYVTKMLLTRNSHI
-787 PIRKIAYDSWNSVQ
+787 PIRKVAYDSWNSVQ
-801 WATDS
+801 WAIQC
-806 TEVGLPLEPFSQ
+806 EEAGLPLEPYSQ

-871 GNQKI
+871 QGQKI

-888 YLLEPRYSGEIFTV
+888 YLLEPRYGNEIFTV

>member
-16 YYRYAQDVIDG
+16 YYQYAQDVIDG
-27 KIVAGELA
+27 RIVAGELVR
-35 KLACKRFMSDLE
+35 LACKRFMSDLE

-114 RKQGKALSLDT
+114 RKQGK
-125 PIPTPD
+125 
-131 GWKTMG
+131 
-137 DLQVGDFVWG
+137 
-147 ADGKPTRVTFVTE
+147 
-160 TMYNHK
+160 
-166 CYKVTFSDGETVVAD
+166 
-181 AEHNWFV
+181 
-188 KVWHHSTKVMT
+188 
-199 TEEIFKSKWKHIR
+199 
-212 NDKKGVEY
+212 
-220 IYRIPVNKPIQND
+220 
-233 DIDLPVDP
+233 
-241 YTLGCWLADGNRRD
+241 
-255 PIMTTADFDLQMYDR
+255 
-270 ISKIYGEP
+270 
-278 KLRHDKRTKAIEVIY
+278 
-293 TGDGH
+293 
-298 KIVSKLRQAL
+298 
-308 IKAGVLNNKHV
+308 
-319 PSIYMFASERQR
+319 
-331 LELLQGFMD
+331 
-340 SDGYISNQCG
+340 
-350 QCEFQQKSVAITDG
+350 
-364 ICEILSTLGITYTR
+364 
-378 TTRIPTIN
+378 
-386 GKKCNEVQRV
+386 
-396 SFFTDKKLP
+396 
-405 CFTLQRKY
+405 
-413 ERLKDA
+413 
-419 LNKRMEYKSIVNI
+419 
-432 EETESVPVKC
+432 
-442 ITVDNEDHLYLF
+442 
-454 GKRYS
+454 
-459 VTHNTAL
+459 TAL

-601 EILHGLKK
+601 EILHGLKE

-622 GDDWRDETVW
+622 GDDWRDEKVW

-707 GTDLASVGDMTAVS
+707 GTDLAAVGDMTAVS
-721 CLFTRDGDDK
+721 CLFTKDDDDK

-738 FLPETALTES
+738 FMPETALTES

-773 VYVTKMLIKRNSHI
+773 TYITRMMLKRNSHI
-787 PIRKIAYDSWNSVQ
+787 PIRKVAYDSWNSVQ
-801 WATDS
+801 WAIQC
-806 TEVGLPLEPFSQ
+806 EEAGLPLEPYSQ

-871 GNQKI
+871 QGQKI

>member
-1 MARKKKQTINVKETE
+1 MARKKKTINVKETE

-27 KIVAGELA
+27 KIVAGELV
-35 KLACKRFMSDLE
+35 KLACKRFIDDLE
-47 RPDLEFRAEIVD
+47 RPDLEFRVEIVD
-59 RFITFCSLIKHFKG
+59 RFITFCSLLKHFKG

-87 FIAANIIGFYY
+87 FIAANILGFYY
-98 KNTDDR
+98 KNTNDR

-114 RKQGKALSLDT
+114 RKQGK
-125 PIPTPD
+125 
-131 GWKTMG
+131 
-137 DLQVGDFVWG
+137 
-147 ADGKPTRVTFVTE
+147 
-160 TMYNHK
+160 
-166 CYKVTFSDGETVVAD
+166 
-181 AEHNWFV
+181 
-188 KVWHHSTKVMT
+188 
-199 TEEIFKSKWKHIR
+199 
-212 NDKKGVEY
+212 
-220 IYRIPVNKPIQND
+220 
-233 DIDLPVDP
+233 
-241 YTLGCWLADGNRRD
+241 
-255 PIMTTADFDLQMYDR
+255 
-270 ISKIYGEP
+270 
-278 KLRHDKRTKAIEVIY
+278 
-293 TGDGH
+293 
-298 KIVSKLRQAL
+298 
-308 IKAGVLNNKHV
+308 
-319 PSIYMFASERQR
+319 
-331 LELLQGFMD
+331 
-340 SDGYISNQCG
+340 
-350 QCEFQQKSVAITDG
+350 
-364 ICEILSTLGITYTR
+364 
-378 TTRIPTIN
+378 
-386 GKKCNEVQRV
+386 
-396 SFFTDKKLP
+396 
-405 CFTLQRKY
+405 
-413 ERLKDA
+413 
-419 LNKRMEYKSIVNI
+419 
-432 EETESVPVKC
+432 
-442 ITVDNEDHLYLF
+442 
-454 GKRYS
+454 
-459 VTHNTAL
+459 TAL

-601 EILHGLKK
+601 EILHGLKE

-622 GDDWRDETVW
+622 GDDWRDEKVW

-699 EDTSLCYV
+699 EDTSLCYC
-707 GTDLASVGDMTAVS
+707 GTDLAAVGDMTAVS
-721 CLFTRDGDDK
+721 CMFTRDNDDK

-773 VYVTKMLIKRNSHI
+773 TYVTKMLLTRNSHI
-787 PIRKIAYDSWNSVQ
+787 PIRKVAYDSWNSVQ
-801 WATDS
+801 WAIQC
-806 TEVGLPLEPFSQ
+806 EEAGLPLEPYSQ

-871 GNQKI
+871 QGQKI